1 MQHPIY
7 ADHGWCPRST
17 CGNPGSTI
25 DVSGRGN
32 ASGQK
37 PRQKR
42 SQRKARSIGKQRSMK
57 QRPTQGVRTPS
68 SHVTLGYIFKRGA
81 AIRQDTLPYLNGRLI
96 IKKKGRER
104 EKRLIETG
112 VSPRRALGHRI
123 AQTRIQEIGRKL
135 RKLRYHSL
143 INPANIQHIQQFA
156 GPWQRSGDDALLP
169 HKLLCHTR
177 TFQGRGCFTTS
188 TSARN
193 AQTLSPRLR
202 KGVHQDKY

>member
-68 SHVTLGYIFKRGA
+68 SHVTLGYIFTRGA

-96 IKKKGRER
+96 IKKKREGER
-104 EKRLIETG
+104 ETTDR
-112 VSPRRALGHRI
+112 
-123 AQTRIQEIGRKL
+123 
-135 RKLRYHSL
+135 
-143 INPANIQHIQQFA
+143 
-156 GPWQRSGDDALLP
+156 D
-169 HKLLCHTR
+169 
-177 TFQGRGCFTTS
+177 RGCTKTCTRAS
-188 TSARN
+188 HCSNSNSRDRSQ
-193 AQTLSPRLR
+193 AQEA
-202 KGVHQDKY
+202 

>member
-57 QRPTQGVRTPS
+57 QRPTQGVPTPS

-96 IKKKGRER
+96 KKREGER
-104 EKRLIETG
+104 ETTDR
-112 VSPRRALGHRI
+112 
-123 AQTRIQEIGRKL
+123 
-135 RKLRYHSL
+135 
-143 INPANIQHIQQFA
+143 
-156 GPWQRSGDDALLP
+156 D
-169 HKLLCHTR
+169 
-177 TFQGRGCFTTS
+177 RGCTKTCTRAS
-188 TSARN
+188 HCSNSISRDRSQ
-193 AQTLSPRLR
+193 AQEA
-202 KGVHQDKY
+202 